1 MLQKCEIALSP
12 RRELHFYAT
21 ATLQKILFFLTHF
34 FEFAWRLD
42 ETLVFLVAI
51 TPKWLFERHLK
62 GAEKLD
68 ILGGRAGGMR
78 GACLE
83 PELCSLLYKVWNTPS
98 PAGGG
103 RLLWAI

>member
-12 RRELHFYAT
+12 RRELHFYA
-21 ATLQKILFFLTHF
+21 ASTLQKILPFLIHF
-34 FEFAWRLD
+34 CEFAWRLD
-42 ETLVFLVAI
+42 ETLVFLVGI

-62 GAEKLD
+62 GAEQFN

-83 PELCSLLYKVWNTPS
+83 PELCS
-98 PAGGG
+98 
-103 RLLWAI
+103 